1 MLKLSI
7 CLSDIP
13 KEKITTAKNGKKYVS
28 LVVWENREQDKYG
41 TTHSVQMNKENKEEP
56 TKYVG
61 NGVDYDKRK
70 PADQT
75 ETPQSSGEHDDLPF

>member
-13 KEKITTAKNGKKYVS
+13 KEKITTAKNGKKYVA

-41 TTHSVQMNKENKEEP
+41 NTHSVQMNKENKEEQ

-70 PADQT
+70 PTDQI
-75 ETPQSSGEHDDLPF
+75 EIPQSNGEHDDLPF

>member
-13 KEKITTAKNGKKYVS
+13 KEKITTAKNGKKYVA

-41 TTHSVQMNKENKEEP
+41 NTHSVQMNKENKEEP

-70 PADQT
+70 PTDQT